1 MKSVILFL
9 QYLFVFSIQNN
20 FIKVE
25 DKEKCFDRPFREKDI
40 KEIEDRVRWK
50 FVGLIKENKTSDLYI
65 VNTDQELTDTIKN
78 TFEGHGCKVSVSPV
92 GENLVALYVLINKK
106 IKIRKLNKLMEK
118 GKKFGL
124 DFFLTKTGMSM
135 LILNKMTALFD
146 HV

>member
-1 MKSVILFL
+1 MK
-9 QYLFVFSIQNN
+9 
-20 FIKVE
+20 
-25 DKEKCFDRPFREKDI
+25 C
-40 KEIEDRVRWK
+40 K
-50 FVGLIKENKTSDLYI
+50 FVSLMKESKTSDLYI
-65 VNTDQELTDTIKN
+65 VNTDQDLTETIKN
-78 TFEGHGCKVSVSPV
+78 TFEDHGCKVSVSPL
-92 GENLVALYVLINKK
+92 GDNLVALYVLINKK

>member
-1 MKSVILFL
+1 MLCNKSVLLFL

-25 DKEKCFDRPFREKDI
+25 DKEKCFDRQFLEKDGV
-40 KEIEDRVRWK
+40 KCK
-50 FVGLIKENKTSDLYI
+50 FVSLMKESKTSDLYI
-65 VNTDQELTDTIKN
+65 VNTDQDLTETIKN
-78 TFEGHGCKVSVSPV
+78 TFEDHGCKVSVSPL
-92 GENLVALYVLINKK
+92 GDNLVALYVLINKK

-135 LILNKMTALFD
+135 LILNKMTNLFD